1 MCFYYNPELTYHYF
15 SRINFTFDI
24 FITILFKHLDKIGED
39 YEKIRIF
46 IGLTNILKLNPL
58 PVTVNNHL
66 SSFLNRIVDMTTKIL
81 DLRHKDNESSEM
93 DDNENKIAESEDEED
108 EVFL

>member
-1 MCFYYNPELTYHYF
+1 M
-15 SRINFTFDI
+15 
-24 FITILFKHLDKIGED
+24 
-39 YEKIRIF
+39 
-46 IGLTNILKLNPL
+46 

-108 EVFL
+108 EADEQAAAKPLDDDEDRRNPQYIPKRGGFYEHDDRTREEGEEGTP